1 MFANNEIRERGFLH
15 RLLDRDAGHGVALA
29 ERERWAG
36 TIEAA
41 IKDAA
46 GAHFPSRNRIA
57 RPVVVLGAASALS
70 AVAVALRDED
80 VAVTPETL
88 AAVRSFMTD
97 GIASPLYGTD
107 PLAAGRAAEALRRR
121 VSGAVAA
128 EPATAAVA

>member
-1 MFANNEIRERGFLH
+1 MFAGNEISEGGFLQ
-15 RLLDRDAGHGVALA
+15 RFLDRDTGHGATLA
-29 ERERWAG
+29 ERGRWAN
-36 TIEAA
+36 TIEGA

-46 GAHFPSRNRIA
+46 GAHFPSRSRVA

-97 GIASPLYGTD
+97 GIASPLYGSD

-121 VSGAVAA
+121 VCGTVAERA
-128 EPATAAVA
+128 PAAVA